1 MGNKLNPL
9 FFEKFVKPVGD
20 FLIGLGTRFFEAFE
34 NIQVEFDKLFGPDK
48 TFAERFDGFLGLFKE
63 GGIIALVVMAAS
75 LVISLLLIKDHIGG
89 FAGIKDSVD
98 FLWLNSS
105 VYDGGTLEPIT
116 FGFGIYIDHV
126 TVMLLFVASFLCL
139 LINIFSI
146 GYMNTDPINEDTISK
161 LSSSIKIIANGA
173 VGFGNIDI
181 QAAKEKGITVTNTPD
196 VLTDATADIQIL
208 LLLGASRK
216 AYEGRIAAETQNWKW
231 SWDFL
236 LGKQMSNKRLGILG
250 MGRIG
255 RAVAKRAKAF
265 GMEIH
270 YHNRSKLSSDLEDG
284 AIYHKDIKSLFEKSE
299 FLSINCPATPETK
312 NLINKETLSYL
323 EENTVIGNAARGDV
337 VDDDAM
343 VEALKNGKV
352 FAYGLDVYN
361 GEPKIHPE
369 YLKLKNIFLLPHL
382 GSATKRTRWDMAY
395 RATKN
400 LEDFFWMEGLGPFVL
415 GAYFITFAVL
425 GINLLFPMIREK
437 RLRFELRDKNN
448 ELRSNARFE
457 E

>member
-1 MGNKLNPL
+1 MKKIFVTRKLL
-9 FFEKFVKPVGD
+9 K
-20 FLIGLGTRFFEAFE
+20 E
-34 NIQVEFDKLFGPDK
+34 NEDKLKELFDVTLNTNDK
-48 TFAERFDGFLGLFKE
+48 IYKPEEIIEQSKGFDGIL
-63 GGIIALVVMAAS
+63 
-75 LVISLLLIKDHIGG
+75 
-89 FAGIKDSVD
+89 
-98 FLWLNSS
+98 SS
-105 VYDGGTLEPIT
+105 V
-116 FGFGIYIDHV
+116 
-126 TVMLLFVASFLCL
+126 
-139 LINIFSI
+139 
-146 GYMNTDPINEDTISK
+146 TDPINADTISK
-161 LSSSIKIIANGA
+161 LSDSIKIIANGA

-181 QAAKEKGITVTNTPD
+181 KAAREKNITVTNTPD

-216 AYEGRIAAETQNWKW
+216 AYEGRLAAEKQDWKW

-270 YHNRSKLSSDLEDG
+270 YHNRSKLSSGLEDG
-284 AIYHKDIKSLFEKSE
+284 AIYHDTLKGLFEQSE
-299 FLSINCPATPETK
+299 FLSVNCPATPETTK
-312 NLINKETLSYL
+312 ILNKETLGYL
-323 EENTVIGNAARGDV
+323 KKNTVIGNAARGDV

-343 VEALKNGKV
+343 VDAIKNGTV

-400 LEDFFWMEGLGPFVL
+400 LEQFFSGKKPQDQV
-415 GAYFITFAVL
+415 
-425 GINLLFPMIREK
+425 N
-437 RLRFELRDKNN
+437 
-448 ELRSNARFE
+448 
-457 E
+457 

>member
-1 MGNKLNPL
+1 MK
-9 FFEKFVKPVGD
+9 KIFV
-20 FLIGLGTRFFEAFE
+20 TRRLLKE
-34 NIQVEFDKLFGPDK
+34 NEDKLKELFDVTLNTNDK
-48 TFAERFDGFLGLFKE
+48 IYKPEEIIEQSKGFDGIL
-63 GGIIALVVMAAS
+63 
-75 LVISLLLIKDHIGG
+75 
-89 FAGIKDSVD
+89 
-98 FLWLNSS
+98 SS
-105 VYDGGTLEPIT
+105 V
-116 FGFGIYIDHV
+116 
-126 TVMLLFVASFLCL
+126 
-139 LINIFSI
+139 
-146 GYMNTDPINEDTISK
+146 TDPINAETISK
-161 LSSSIKIIANGA
+161 LSDSIKIIANGA

-181 QAAKEKGITVTNTPD
+181 EAARKKNITVTNTPD

-216 AYEGRIAAETQNWKW
+216 AYEGRLAAEKQDWKW

-265 GMEIH
+265 SMEIH
-270 YHNRSKLSSDLEDG
+270 YHNRSKLSSDLEDE
-284 AIYHKDIKSLFEKSE
+284 AIYHDTLKGLFEQSE
-299 FLSINCPATPETK
+299 FLSVNCPATPETTK
-312 NLINKETLSYL
+312 IINKETLGYL
-323 EENTVIGNAARGDV
+323 KKNTVIGNAARGDV

-343 VEALKNGKV
+343 VEAIRNGTV

-400 LEDFFWMEGLGPFVL
+400 LEQ
-415 GAYFITFAVL
+415 
-425 GINLLFPMIREK
+425 LFSGKKPQ
-437 RLRFELRDKNN
+437 DQVN
-448 ELRSNARFE
+448 
-457 E
+457 

>member
-1 MGNKLNPL
+1 MK
-9 FFEKFVKPVGD
+9 KIFV
-20 FLIGLGTRFFEAFE
+20 TRRLLKE
-34 NIQVEFDKLFGPDK
+34 NEDKLKELFDVTLNTNDK
-48 TFAERFDGFLGLFKE
+48 IYKPEEIIEQSKGFDGIL
-63 GGIIALVVMAAS
+63 
-75 LVISLLLIKDHIGG
+75 
-89 FAGIKDSVD
+89 
-98 FLWLNSS
+98 SS
-105 VYDGGTLEPIT
+105 V
-116 FGFGIYIDHV
+116 
-126 TVMLLFVASFLCL
+126 
-139 LINIFSI
+139 
-146 GYMNTDPINEDTISK
+146 TDPINAETISK
-161 LSSSIKIIANGA
+161 LSDSIKIIANGA

-181 QAAKEKGITVTNTPD
+181 EAARKKNITVTNTPD

-216 AYEGRIAAETQNWKW
+216 AYEGRLAAEKQDWKW

-265 GMEIH
+265 SMEIH

-284 AIYHKDIKSLFEKSE
+284 AIYHDTLKGLFEQSE
-299 FLSINCPATPETK
+299 FLSVNCPATTETTK
-312 NLINKETLSYL
+312 IINKETLGYL
-323 EENTVIGNAARGDV
+323 KKNTVIGNAARGDV

-343 VEALKNGKV
+343 VEAIKNGTV

-400 LEDFFWMEGLGPFVL
+400 LEQFFSGKKPQDQV
-415 GAYFITFAVL
+415 
-425 GINLLFPMIREK
+425 N
-437 RLRFELRDKNN
+437 
-448 ELRSNARFE
+448 
-457 E
+457 

>member
-1 MGNKLNPL
+1 MK
-9 FFEKFVKPVGD
+9 KIFV
-20 FLIGLGTRFFEAFE
+20 TRRLLKE
-34 NIQVEFDKLFGPDK
+34 NEDKLKELFDVTLNTNDK
-48 TFAERFDGFLGLFKE
+48 IYKPEEIIEQSKGFDGIL
-63 GGIIALVVMAAS
+63 
-75 LVISLLLIKDHIGG
+75 
-89 FAGIKDSVD
+89 
-98 FLWLNSS
+98 SS
-105 VYDGGTLEPIT
+105 V
-116 FGFGIYIDHV
+116 
-126 TVMLLFVASFLCL
+126 
-139 LINIFSI
+139 
-146 GYMNTDPINEDTISK
+146 TDPINADTISK
-161 LSSSIKIIANGA
+161 LSDSIKIIANGA

-181 QAAKEKGITVTNTPD
+181 KAAREKNITVTNTPD

-216 AYEGRIAAETQNWKW
+216 AYEGRLAAEKQDWKW

-270 YHNRSKLSSDLEDG
+270 YHNRSKLSSELEDG
-284 AIYHKDIKSLFEKSE
+284 AIYHDTLKGLFEQSE
-299 FLSINCPATPETK
+299 FLSVNCPATPETTK
-312 NLINKETLSYL
+312 IINKETLGYL
-323 EENTVIGNAARGDV
+323 KKNTVIGNAARGDV

-343 VEALKNGKV
+343 VEAIKNGIV

-395 RATKN
+395 RATRN
-400 LEDFFWMEGLGPFVL
+400 LEQFFSGNKPLDQV
-415 GAYFITFAVL
+415 
-425 GINLLFPMIREK
+425 N
-437 RLRFELRDKNN
+437 
-448 ELRSNARFE
+448 
-457 E
+457 

>member
-1 MGNKLNPL
+1 MKKILVTRKLLKENEDKLSELFEVKLNQ
-9 FFEKFVKPVGD
+9 
-20 FLIGLGTRFFEAFE
+20 
-34 NIQVEFDKLFGPDK
+34 NDKIYSAQEIIDSSK
-48 TFAERFDGFLGLFKE
+48 DCDGIL
-63 GGIIALVVMAAS
+63 
-75 LVISLLLIKDHIGG
+75 
-89 FAGIKDSVD
+89 
-98 FLWLNSS
+98 SS
-105 VYDGGTLEPIT
+105 V
-116 FGFGIYIDHV
+116 
-126 TVMLLFVASFLCL
+126 
-139 LINIFSI
+139 
-146 GYMNTDPINEDTISK
+146 TDPINADTISK

-173 VGFGNIDI
+173 VGFGNIDFK
-181 QAAKEKGITVTNTPD
+181 AARTKGISVTNTPD

-255 RAVAKRAKAF
+255 RAVARRAKGF

-270 YHNRSKLSSDLEDG
+270 YHNRSKLPSDLEDG
-284 AIYHKDIKSLFEKSE
+284 AIYHKDLKSLFEQSD
-299 FLSINCPATPETK
+299 FLSINCPATPETIK
-312 NLINKETLSYL
+312 IINKETLSYL
-323 EENTVIGNAARGDV
+323 KDNTVVGNAARGDV

-343 VEALKNGKV
+343 VDAIKNGKV

-400 LEDFFWMEGLGPFVL
+400 LEDFFLDKKPKDL
-415 GAYFITFAVL
+415 
-425 GINLLFPMIREK
+425 IN
-437 RLRFELRDKNN
+437 
-448 ELRSNARFE
+448 
-457 E
+457 

>member
-1 MGNKLNPL
+1 MKKIFVTRKLL
-9 FFEKFVKPVGD
+9 K
-20 FLIGLGTRFFEAFE
+20 E
-34 NIQVEFDKLFGPDK
+34 NEDKLK
-48 TFAERFDGFLGLFKE
+48 KLFD
-63 GGIIALVVMAAS
+63 AR
-75 LVISLLLIKDHIGG
+75 
-89 FAGIKDSVD
+89 
-98 FLWLNSS
+98 LNSNDKIYSAQEIIDESKDCDGILSS
-105 VYDGGTLEPIT
+105 V
-116 FGFGIYIDHV
+116 
-126 TVMLLFVASFLCL
+126 
-139 LINIFSI
+139 
-146 GYMNTDPINEDTISK
+146 TDPINAETISK
-161 LSSSIKIIANGA
+161 LSKSIKIIANGA
-173 VGFGNIDI
+173 VGFGNIDFK
-181 QAAKEKGITVTNTPD
+181 AARAKEIIVTNTPD

-231 SWDFL
+231 SWNFL

-270 YHNRSKLSSDLEDG
+270 YHNRSKLSAELEDG
-284 AIYHKDIKSLFEKSE
+284 AIYHKNLKDLFAKSE

-312 NLINKETLSYL
+312 NIINKETLSYL
-323 EENTVIGNAARGDV
+323 EENTVVANAARGDV

-361 GEPKIHPE
+361 GEPKIHPD

-382 GSATKRTRWDMAY
+382 GSATKRTRWDMAF

-400 LEDFFWMEGLGPFVL
+400 LEDFFLGKKPKDQV
-415 GAYFITFAVL
+415 
-425 GINLLFPMIREK
+425 N
-437 RLRFELRDKNN
+437 
-448 ELRSNARFE
+448 
-457 E
+457 

>member
-1 MGNKLNPL
+1 MKKILVTRKLLKENEDKLSELFDAKLNPDDRIYTAQ
-9 FFEKFVKPVGD
+9 EIIDESKD
-20 FLIGLGTRFFEAFE
+20 C
-34 NIQVEFDKLFGPDK
+34 
-48 TFAERFDGFLGLFKE
+48 DGIL
-63 GGIIALVVMAAS
+63 
-75 LVISLLLIKDHIGG
+75 
-89 FAGIKDSVD
+89 
-98 FLWLNSS
+98 SS
-105 VYDGGTLEPIT
+105 V
-116 FGFGIYIDHV
+116 
-126 TVMLLFVASFLCL
+126 
-139 LINIFSI
+139 
-146 GYMNTDPINEDTISK
+146 TDPINSDTISK
-161 LSSSIKIIANGA
+161 LSNSIKIIANGA
-173 VGFGNIDI
+173 VGFGNIDFK
-181 QAAKEKGITVTNTPD
+181 AARAKGISVTNTPD

-270 YHNRSKLSSDLEDG
+270 YHNRSKLSAELEDG
-284 AIYHKDIKSLFEKSE
+284 AIYHKNLKDLFAKSE

-312 NLINKETLSYL
+312 NIINKETLSYL
-323 EENTVIGNAARGDV
+323 EENTVVGNAARGDV

-361 GEPKIHPE
+361 GEPKIHPD

-400 LEDFFWMEGLGPFVL
+400 LEDFFLGKKPKDQV
-415 GAYFITFAVL
+415 
-425 GINLLFPMIREK
+425 N
-437 RLRFELRDKNN
+437 
-448 ELRSNARFE
+448 
-457 E
+457 